1 MLGGGKNK
9 SARNLAESETVL
21 LEVRGGL
28 RHYSR
33 EEREIEVES
42 EVDLGVKLEVE
53 GDRGTEGER
62 GDE

>member
-1 MLGGGKNK
+1 M
-9 SARNLAESETVL
+9 

-42 EVDLGVKLEVE
+42 EVDLGMKLEVE

-62 GDE
+62 DE